1 LEIKKVKIYGLKT
14 VSFNLVERKLYF
26 RVFGIFFFQILFYL
40 FMSQSVKT
48 DAGYTGTV
56 IFSKNENF

>member
-1 LEIKKVKIYGLKT
+1 MMEIMGIGS
-14 VSFNLVERKLYF
+14 SFK
-26 RVFGIFFFQILFYL
+26 
-40 FMSQSVKT
+40 SQSVKT